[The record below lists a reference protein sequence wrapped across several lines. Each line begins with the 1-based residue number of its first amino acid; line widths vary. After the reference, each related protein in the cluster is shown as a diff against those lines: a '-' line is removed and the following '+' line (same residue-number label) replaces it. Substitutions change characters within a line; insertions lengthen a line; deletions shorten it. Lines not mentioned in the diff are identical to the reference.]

1 MTLRRCSLFGLAL
14 LVLTVG
20 CSQPA
25 GNPSQATRP
34 TGNGGVGVVDL
45 DAVAKAIGK
54 DLAMSAEA
62 EQKVAQLNQEL
73 AQLQEAMNRHLA
85 GKREELGDDLTDA
98 QKRQLLLAKAKLES
112 TYRDKKAIAE
122 RKFARY
128 KQELVGQFREETKPI
143 LREVAARRGLSI
155 VIPKNEAL
163 LLTVASEVD
172 LTDDVVLEIRKLQ
185 PPSNEEPPARLGTIP
200 ETAARD

>member
-1 MTLRRCSLFGLAL
+1 MIVRLSRLLGCLL
-14 LVLTVG
+14 LVATVG
-20 CSQPA
+20 CSQPV
-25 GNPSQATRP
+25 GHPTQAARP
-34 TGNGGVGVVDL
+34 AGNGGVGVVDL

-54 DLAMSAEA
+54 DLAMSEEA

-185 PPSNEEPPARLGTIP
+185 PAAGEEPPARLNTLP

>member
-1 MTLRRCSLFGLAL
+1 MFVRFSPALGLSLL
-14 LVLTVG
+14 LFTAG
-20 CSQPA
+20 CSQPV
-25 GNPSQATRP
+25 GNPTQSSRQ

-73 AQLQEAMNRHLA
+73 AQIQEAMNRHLA

-128 KQELVGQFREETKPI
+128 KQELIGQFREETKPI

-172 LTDDVVLEIRKLQ
+172 LTDDVVLEIRRLQ
-185 PPSNEEPPARLGTIP
+185 PDMNEAPPARLGARP

>member
-1 MTLRRCSLFGLAL
+1 MIARLSPLFGLSL
-14 LVLTVG
+14 LILAAA

-25 GNPSQATRP
+25 GNSHQGSRSA
-34 TGNGGVGVVDL
+34 NAGGVGVVDL
-45 DAVAKAIGK
+45 DSVAKAIGK

-62 EQKVAQLNQEL
+62 EQKIAQLNQEL
-73 AQLQEAMNRHLA
+73 AQLQSAMNRHLA
-85 GKREELGDDLTDA
+85 GKRDELGEDLTDA
-98 QKRQLLLAKAKLES
+98 QKRQLLVAKAKLES
-112 TYRDKKAIAE
+112 QYRDKKAIAE

-128 KQELVGQFREETKPI
+128 KQELVEQFREETKPI

-155 VIPKNEAL
+155 VIPKNDAL
-163 LLTVASEVD
+163 LLTVANEVD

-185 PPSNEEPPARLGTIP
+185 PANAEESNVAPLG

>member
-1 MTLRRCSLFGLAL
+1 MIARLSPLFGLSL
-14 LVLTVG
+14 LVLAAA

-25 GNPSQATRP
+25 GSPSQASRP
-34 TGNGGVGVVDL
+34 ANSGGVGVVDL

-73 AQLQEAMNRHLA
+73 VQLQGAMNRHLA
-85 GKREELGDDLTDA
+85 GKRDELGEDLTDA
-98 QKRQLLLAKAKLES
+98 QKRQLLVAKAKLES
-112 TYRDKKAIAE
+112 QYRDKKAIAE

-128 KQELVGQFREETKPI
+128 KQELVEQFREETKPI
-143 LREVAARRGLSI
+143 LREVATRRGLSI
-155 VIPKNEAL
+155 VIPKNDAL
-163 LLTVASEVD
+163 LLTVANEVD

-185 PPSNEEPPARLGTIP
+185 PALGEERAPAPLG

>member
-1 MTLRRCSLFGLAL
+1 MIVRLSPLLGFLL
-14 LVLTVG
+14 LVVTVG
-20 CSQPA
+20 CSQPG
-25 GNPSQATRP
+25 GNPAQVSRSA
-34 TGNGGVGVVDL
+34 GNGGVGVVDL
-45 DAVAKAIGK
+45 DAVARAIGK
-54 DLAMSAEA
+54 DSAMSAEA

-73 AQLQEAMNRHLA
+73 AQLQDAMNRHLA
-85 GKREELGDDLTDA
+85 GKREELGDELTDA

-128 KQELVGQFREETKPI
+128 KQELIGQFREETKPI
-143 LREVAARRGLSI
+143 LREVASRRGLSI
-155 VIPKNEAL
+155 VIPKNDAL

-185 PPSNEEPPARLGTIP
+185 PTATAEPPARLDTIP

>member
-1 MTLRRCSLFGLAL
+1 MIVRLGSLFGLSL
-14 LVLTVG
+14 LVVTVG
-20 CSQPA
+20 CSQPG
-25 GNPSQATRP
+25 GNPSHTSRSA
-34 TGNGGVGVVDL
+34 GNGGVGVVDL

-73 AQLQEAMNRHLA
+73 AQIQEAMNRHLA
-85 GKREELGDDLTDA
+85 GKREELGDDLSDT

-122 RKFARY
+122 RTFARY
-128 KQELVGQFREETKPI
+128 KQELIVQFREETKPI

-185 PPSNEEPPARLGTIP
+185 PATSGDPPARLDTIP